1 MNKHVREQKLGRAV
15 AQNRLM
21 LGLTQREFALRAGV
35 GLRFLRDL
43 EQGKPTIRLDKLM
56 DVLTFLGC
64 HLEIVPRTRSD
75 P

>member
-1 MNKHVREQKLGRAV
+1 MDNHVREQTLGRAV
-15 AQNRLM
+15 AQKRLM

-64 HLEIVPRTRSD
+64 QLEIVPRTRSD
-75 P
+75 T